1 MPQRIGPLPVV
12 DVARL
17 VADSK
22 RRVDEMAIVDVRR
35 EKRNE
40 GEKKREER
48 ERSAPFSLCRQDN
61 LSLKLQPQTSTQQ
74 TTRAEADNHEISER
88 KAMLKQSP
96 SQSLDNDRQ
105 RRLFL
110 KVHIIQRFE

>member
-35 EKRNE
+35 EKKMRAK
-40 GEKKREER
+40 EKKSEER
-48 ERSAPFSLCRQDN
+48 ALYFMSSR
-61 LSLKLQPQTSTQQ
+61 
-74 TTRAEADNHEISER
+74 
-88 KAMLKQSP
+88 
-96 SQSLDNDRQ
+96 
-105 RRLFL
+105 
-110 KVHIIQRFE
+110 